1 MGFCN
6 IHRRLQNENYY
17 QSSMIHRV
25 DTNASTHPMMSNFEV
40 NPPNQHLFEMQS
52 TSSSFEMKSFLASIN
67 KEAIKLTV
75 HFLPLQEKVGFQM
88 EVKLYNVHIF

>member
-40 NPPNQHLFEMQS
+40 NPPINFEVNPPPINISLKCNQHPPPS
-52 TSSSFEMKSFLASIN
+52 K
-67 KEAIKLTV
+67 
-75 HFLPLQEKVGFQM
+75 
-88 EVKLYNVHIF
+88 

>member
-40 NPPNQHLFEMQS
+40 NSQS
-52 TSSSFEMKSFLASIN
+52 TISSFEMKSFLGSIN
-67 KEAIKLTV
+67 KEAVKLTV

-88 EVKLYNVHIF
+88 EVKLHNVHIF